1 MKTKT
6 LPKITGTETGWRRS
20 FAIYRSLVNFEQGEG
35 YDNLRRNDY
44 RSTIAAVGNI
54 VSHHRCIFDAYAQCE
69 LIEKYTESDVDVLR
83 MARILAQHG
92 ITDIA
97 DWKGDFASISGIGSK
112 YAKILDA
119 ARKRAKVV
127 QAEQQCP
134 PLVELEPM
142 LAKVTIRIPVYIRDH
157 LQKMAAKS
165 GISMSQLIRDIV
177 FEYATQGYEIAM
189 PKK

>member
-35 YDNLRRNDY
+35 YEHLRQNDC
-44 RSTIAAVGNI
+44 RSTIATVDNI
-54 VSHHRCIFDAYAQCE
+54 VSYHRCIFDAYAQCE
-69 LIEKYTESDVDVLR
+69 LIENYTESDVDVLR

-112 YAKILDA
+112 YAKILEA
-119 ARKRAKVV
+119 ARNHAKVV
-127 QAEQQCP
+127 QANEH
-134 PLVELEPM
+134 ELSM
-142 LAKVTIRIPVYIRDH
+142 ISLHIRIPVYLRDS
-157 LQKMAAKS
+157 LQKIADMD
-165 GISMSQLIRDIV
+165 GVSMSQLIRDII
-177 FEYATQGYEIAM
+177 FEYATQGHEIVM

>member
-1 MKTKT
+1 MKTLPKF

-20 FAIYRSLVNFEQGEG
+20 FAIYRSLVDFEPGEG

-44 RSTIAAVGNI
+44 RSTIAAIDNI
-54 VSHHRCIFDAYAQCE
+54 VSHHRDIFDAYKQCE
-69 LIEKYTESDVDVLR
+69 LIENYTESDVDVMR

-97 DWKGDFASISGIGSK
+97 DWNGDFASISGIGSK
-112 YAKILDA
+112 YAKILEA
-119 ARKRAKVV
+119 ARNHAKVV
-127 QAEQQCP
+127 QANEH
-134 PLVELEPM
+134 ELSM
-142 LAKVTIRIPVYIRDH
+142 VSLHIRIPVYIRDH
-157 LQKMAAKS
+157 LQKEAAKS
-165 GISMSQLIRDIV
+165 GISMSRLIGDIV

>member
-35 YDNLRRNDY
+35 YEHLRQHDC
-44 RSTIAAVGNI
+44 RSTIATVDNI
-54 VSHHRCIFDAYAQCE
+54 VSRHRCIFDAYAQCE

-97 DWKGDFASISGIGSK
+97 DWKGDFSSISGIGSK
-112 YAKILDA
+112 YTKILEA
-119 ARKRAKVV
+119 ARNHAKVV

-134 PLVELEPM
+134 PLVEYEPI
-142 LAKVTIRIPVYIRDH
+142 LAKINIRIPVYLRDH
-157 LQKMAAKS
+157 LQKEAAEN
-165 GISMSQLIRDIV
+165 GISMSQLIRDII
-177 FEYATQGYEIAM
+177 FKYATE
-189 PKK
+189 KKK

>member
-35 YDNLRRNDY
+35 YDELRRNDY
-44 RSTIAAVGNI
+44 RSTIAAIDNI
-54 VSHHRCIFDAYAQCE
+54 VSHHHCIFDAYKQCE
-69 LIEKYTESDVDVLR
+69 LIENYTESDVDVLR

-92 ITDIA
+92 VTDISE
-97 DWKGDFASISGIGSK
+97 WNGDFASISGIGSK
-112 YAKILDA
+112 YAKILEA
-119 ARKRAKVV
+119 ARNHAKVV
-127 QAEQQCP
+127 QADQH
-134 PLVELEPM
+134 ELGSVS
-142 LAKVTIRIPVYIRDH
+142 LHVRIPVYLRDH
-157 LQKMAAKS
+157 LQKKAAED
-165 GISMSQLIRDIV
+165 GISMSQLIRDII

>member
-1 MKTKT
+1 MKLLPKFM
-6 LPKITGTETGWRRS
+6 PKITGTETGWRRS

-44 RSTIAAVGNI
+44 RSTIAAIDNI
-54 VSHHRCIFDAYAQCE
+54 VSNHRCIFDAYAQCE

-97 DWKGDFASISGIGSK
+97 DWDGDFASISGIGSK

-119 ARKRAKVV
+119 ARNRAKVV
-127 QAEQQCP
+127 QADQNA
-134 PLVELEPM
+134 LSMVSLH
-142 LAKVTIRIPVYIRDH
+142 VRIPVYIRDQ
-157 LQKMAAKS
+157 LQKEADKS
-165 GISMSQLIRDIV
+165 GTSMSQLIRDIV
-177 FEYATQGYEIAM
+177 FEYATKGYEIAM

>member
-1 MKTKT
+1 MKT

-35 YDNLRRNDY
+35 YEHLRQNDY
-44 RSTIAAVGNI
+44 RSTIAAIGNI
-54 VSHHRCIFDAYAQCE
+54 VSHHRCIFDAYRQCE
-69 LIEKYTESDVDVLR
+69 LIENYTESDVDVLR

-97 DWKGDFASISGIGSK
+97 GWDGEFASISGIGSK

-134 PLVELEPM
+134 PLVEYEPS
-142 LAKVTIRIPVYIRDH
+142 LTKLSIRIPVYIRDH
-157 LQKMAAKS
+157 LQKEATEN
-165 GISMSQLIRDIV
+165 GISMSQLIRDII
-177 FEYATQGYEIAM
+177 FKYATKQ
-189 PKK
+189 